1 MPLYEYICTD
11 CGHQFDMLQSFS
23 AEPIRVCPK
32 CTKETIQKKISNS
45 GFILKGGGWY
55 KDHYGLKKSDST
67 SSADSKSADSNKGSS
82 GDSSKE

>member
-23 AEPIRVCPK
+23 AEPIRVCPE
-32 CTKETIQKKISNS
+32 CTKETVQKKISNA

-55 KDHYGLKKSDST
+55 KDHYGLKKSDS
-67 SSADSKSADSNKGSS
+67 SSPSSDSSKGSG
-82 GDSSKE
+82 GDSSKD